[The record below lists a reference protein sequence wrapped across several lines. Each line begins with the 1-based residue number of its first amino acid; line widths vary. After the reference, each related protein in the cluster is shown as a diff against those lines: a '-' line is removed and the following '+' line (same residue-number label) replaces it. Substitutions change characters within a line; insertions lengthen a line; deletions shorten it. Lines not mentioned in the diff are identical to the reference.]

1 MCRWFDSALGHQHLC
16 ALSLLT
22 GFSFP
27 SQGARNAPPST
38 NSPGVPLHRPNRWRR
53 NETEGSAERLGQ
65 LLLLPIRLQRIRF
78 KRIVRMVFI
87 ELPLYLVFAYL
98 KTQMDDLTAKQLKA
112 LVTVMSEE
120 FGK

>member
-1 MCRWFDSALGHQHLC
+1 M
-16 ALSLLT
+16 
-22 GFSFP
+22 
-27 SQGARNAPPST
+27 
-38 NSPGVPLHRPNRWRR
+38 HRPNRWRR